1 MKVITSSEIIY
12 SNAFGKR
19 KKDKGTSDEKP
30 KKEKTGFFSKEK
42 KEERKENRGE
52 RQKDRSVRRA
62 ERRAKRGARPLKTYT
77 KNGKQWFKDHLPK
90 VRKKSGG
97 GYEKVNKDGTVTP
110 VADKD
115 VVKIPPPPDSPKG
128 TEEILID
135 KTETN
140 GKKMVAE
147 FVAGI
152 PEVVVDYAQNEV
164 TAVDGDTGGVEYY
177 KNEDIED
184 AGGMSKGTKTALI
197 VGGVLVGLAII
208 GFVIYK
214 YKKGKK

>member
-12 SNAFGKR
+12 SNAWGDKR
-19 KKDKGTSDEKP
+19 KARKEKGGSDEKP
-30 KKEKTGFFSKEK
+30 KKEKTGIFSKEK
-42 KEERKENRGE
+42 KEERKENRAE

-90 VRKKSGG
+90 VRKKSDGSF
-97 GYEKVNKDGTVTP
+97 EKVNKDGTTTP
-110 VADKD
+110 VAE
-115 VVKIPPPPDSPKG
+115 VVKIPKTD
-128 TEEILID
+128 ILVD
-135 KTETN
+135 KLDTN
-140 GKKMVAE
+140 AKEVVAE
-147 FVAGI
+147 IIGGV
-152 PEVVVDYAQNEV
+152 PEAVVQYSENEV

-177 KNEDIED
+177 KNSDVEE
-184 AGGMSKGTKTALI
+184 AGGMSKKTKTILI
-197 VGGVLVGLAII
+197 VGGVLVGLAIL